1 MEGNYIL
8 YYDNGSIKTTGS
20 YLNDIKNGLWTEYYG
35 SGNIKSTIDFIDG
48 NGFYNDVY
56 GVKTSALEK
65 VCDVKDTD
73 DTEYIRLYFTETNL
87 FDVRKIDNIP
97 EKYLKN

>member
-48 NGFYNDVY
+48 NGMYKSYYDFADSKIVFEDGYYSND
-56 GVKTSALEK
+56 
-65 VCDVKDTD
+65 
-73 DTEYIRLYFTETNL
+73 
-87 FDVRKIDNIP
+87 RK
-97 EKYLKN
+97 K